1 MQTHAFQHTLR
12 STPVRDLLKGLSRLP
27 LLWMRRHRFRQE
39 LAHLDAAQLK
49 DAGLSPERVR
59 EEIAKPF
66 WQQ

>member
-1 MQTHAFQHTLR
+1 VDAPASF
-12 STPVRDLLKGLSRLP
+12 SA
-27 LLWMRRHRFRQE
+27 E